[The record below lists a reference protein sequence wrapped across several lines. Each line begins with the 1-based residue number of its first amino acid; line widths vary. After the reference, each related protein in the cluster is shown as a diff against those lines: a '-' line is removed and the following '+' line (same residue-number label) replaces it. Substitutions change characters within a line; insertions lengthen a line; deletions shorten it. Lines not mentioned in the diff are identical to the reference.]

1 MLAPSSIPA
10 TLRHTTDRAG
20 VEPRMDTEQAVAR
33 PLALLDARRG
43 ALTAAVVEADTEL
56 AQDRA
61 ATTAAAHLL
70 ATESEVIT
78 GEETDARNWC
88 RGT

>member
-1 MLAPSSIPA
+1 
-10 TLRHTTDRAG
+10 
-20 VEPRMDTEQAVAR
+20 MDTEQAVAR
-33 PLALLDARRG
+33 LLALLGARRG
-43 ALTAAVVEADTEL
+43 ALTATVVEADTEL

-78 GEETDARNWC
+78 GEETDARSWFPYSFIM
-88 RGT
+88 RVEVPDHD

>member
-1 MLAPSSIPA
+1 
-10 TLRHTTDRAG
+10 
-20 VEPRMDTEQAVAR
+20 MDTEQAVAR

-43 ALTAAVVEADTEL
+43 ALTATVAEADSEL

-78 GEETDARNWC
+78 GEETDARNWFPYSFIMWVEVPDHD
-88 RGT
+88 